1 MRTSSATWRGAA
13 VTGFAF
19 LLMALGGCG
28 SPGDVE
34 PAETPPSASTSS
46 PSPSQT
52 PEAVQPPEQP
62 AAMSEPTTEGAI
74 AAATYVLELFT
85 YTFASGDTGPWG
97 QITRSTC
104 VLCAGVITDVERMAG
119 DGYLV
124 RGARITIDTAQAT
137 EIAPARWYGV
147 DMKVTQAPSDRLDRD
162 GETVDSDEGGTY
174 AVSFALSWDERWYV
188 DEFGIEP
195 VDPDGTQ
202 GG

>member
-19 LLMALGGCG
+19 LMMALGGCG

-85 YTFASGDTGPWG
+85 YTFASGDTGPWKT
-97 QITRSTC
+97 ITSTTCAYC
-104 VLCAGVITDVERMAG
+104 VGVTEDVLEMVEKG
-119 DGYLV
+119 D
-124 RGARITIDTAQAT
+124 RITGGGTTVLEASAT
-137 EIAPARWYGV
+137 EIREDTWFSV
-147 DMKVTQAPSDRLDRD
+147 DLVAAQEPSQRVGPGGDAL
-162 GETVDSDEGGTY
+162 VDNANGDFRV
-174 AVSFALSWDERWYV
+174 AFALSWDAGWRV
-188 DEFGIEP
+188 DEMGIEARE
-195 VDPDGTQ
+195 TETSSQ
-202 GG
+202 